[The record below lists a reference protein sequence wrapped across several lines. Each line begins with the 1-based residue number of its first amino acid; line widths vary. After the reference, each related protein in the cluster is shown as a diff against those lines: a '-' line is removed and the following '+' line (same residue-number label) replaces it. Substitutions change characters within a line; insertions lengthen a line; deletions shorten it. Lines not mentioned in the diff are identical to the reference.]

1 MKNVLTL
8 LAVFVGGAAVGVTA
22 GLLFAPDKGE
32 VQRRK
37 IAETLKKYG
46 VNLSGADLSKL
57 CTELG
62 RVGKKDNGSPM
73 EDFDVE

>member
-1 MKNVLTL
+1 
-8 LAVFVGGAAVGVTA
+8 
-22 GLLFAPDKGE
+22 LFAPDKGE

-37 IAETLKKYG
+37 IAETLRKYG